1 VRSAQDVASLGRG
14 RDHDDAAARTL
25 GTGESHHTESIC
37 EKCGAVLQVGDYP
50 FCPHGR
56 SALVAIPD
64 DVPGGFTVE
73 NGFAEPRTFYSKS
86 AHQRALAAENCEQ
99 RAYWHPGDKH
109 LTRWDSVD
117 LDAARALVTPRP
129 KGDAVIT
136 VTEGESFRAGDLD
149 G

>member
-1 VRSAQDVASLGRG
+1 MMCDQ
-14 RDHDDAAARTL
+14 
-25 GTGESHHTESIC
+25 
-37 EKCGAVLQVGDYP
+37 CGVELQIGDWP

-56 SALVAIPD
+56 SHLVTVPD
-64 DVPGGFTVE
+64 DVPGGFIAE
-73 NGFAEPRTFYSKS
+73 NGFREPRRFDSRS
-86 AHQRALAAENCEQ
+86 AHRAALEAENCEV
-99 RAYWHPGDKH
+99 RAKWAGPEDKH

-136 VTEGESFRAGDLD
+136 VTDIAETFRERDLD